1 MDLKKFSP
9 APSFFFFSKY
19 LVGRFYKLSRT
30 KEGVKNILYPLLNN
44 VWWWYNE
51 VRNVFLGVDILRKDD
66 FSGGKYRRIGL
77 KRSVGLSCQKSI
89 CIMTWGRRILR
100 AEILK
105 FLSFRQKRS
114 RWHLKLHQ
122 RFPKLPCLLSGSKK
136 QPRTKSSRVKVELII
151 QNS

>member
-1 MDLKKFSP
+1 M
-9 APSFFFFSKY
+9 
-19 LVGRFYKLSRT
+19 
-30 KEGVKNILYPLLNN
+30 
-44 VWWWYNE
+44 
-51 VRNVFLGVDILRKDD
+51 RNVFLGVDILRKDD

-151 QNS
+151 QDSKFFGRYHKFYMITNPEKTYELMTGLVKDSFREK